1 MIRFFDIFFS
11 LIGIILFMPFAF
23 IVSLF
28 ILVESGFPIFFK
40 QVRVGKDGKD
50 FELYKFRS
58 MYRDSEK
65 KGLITVGGKDPRITK
80 VGFFL
85 RKFKIDELPQLLNV
99 LLGHM
104 SLVGPRP
111 EVRRYVDLYTA
122 KQNFVLSV
130 RPGITD
136 YASIFFRNENEL
148 LEKSD
153 DPHTYYLQEIIP
165 RKIELNMIY
174 INNRSLKLYFKIL
187 FTTLIKILWF

>member
-1 MIRFFDIFFS
+1 
-11 LIGIILFMPFAF
+11 MPFAF

-28 ILVESGFPIFFK
+28 ILIESGFPIIFK
-40 QVRVGKDGKD
+40 QVRVGKEGKD

-65 KGLITVGGKDPRITK
+65 KGLITVGGRDPRITK
-80 VGFFL
+80 VGYFL

-111 EVRRYVDLYTA
+111 EVRRYVELYTPE
-122 KQNFVLSV
+122 QNFVLSV

-136 YASIFFRNENEL
+136 FASIFFRNENKL

-153 DPHTYYLQEIIP
+153 DPHSYYLQEIIP
-165 RKIELNMIY
+165 QKIALNMVY

-187 FTTLIKILWF
+187 FTTLFRILWF

>member
-28 ILVESGFPIFFK
+28 ILIESGFPIIFK
-40 QVRVGKDGKD
+40 QVRVGKEGKN

-65 KGLITVGGKDPRITK
+65 KGLITVGGRDPRITK
-80 VGFFL
+80 VGYFL

-111 EVRRYVDLYTA
+111 EVRRYVELYTPE
-122 KQNFVLSV
+122 QNFVLSV

-136 YASIFFRNENEL
+136 FASIFFRNENKL

-153 DPHTYYLQEIIP
+153 DPHSYYLQEIIP
-165 RKIELNMIY
+165 QKIALNMVY

-187 FTTLIKILWF
+187 FTTLFRILWF